1 MNSRYRLGRVIV
13 GIVGAMLLEAGAALA
28 QAPEGIDFN
37 SSMET
42 YTVNRVPTRTLDTVL
57 KSLESWRHQVL
68 ADGSKADYTAEDGIL
83 VMECTACGQGRPSAI
98 EVAKIELKSVMA
110 YQAGNW
116 NIGIRSADGAQDFRG
131 LLRGELGPGP
141 HDAARVGENRRVAL
155 VALQDLYD
163 LAYLTQ
169 NPEFKP
175 GTAAGAAAAV
185 ASSKAAPTKSADSV
199 GAKPAAVSLASLSSA
214 GDVEGI
220 LAQQRAKPGSRDIAS
235 ALETA
240 YDARARLQLLA
251 GDVDKALQTLSTAR
265 RSFGKSAV
273 LRDLEAH
280 YVVVGDMYDRL
291 RWGVKL
297 DVPGLQ
303 GYLQQI
309 RSLEPRDATSIE
321 LMLVQTL
328 SNRIADQRAAGRDK
342 IVEELLASGRT
353 LFPEYSDSL
362 TRGKAGAL
370 PESGLEVETGALG
383 EKGVR

>member
-1 MNSRYRLGRVIV
+1 VNSRYGFNRVIV
-13 GIVGAMLLEAGAALA
+13 GLVGAILLEFGAAHA
-28 QAPEGIDFN
+28 AETPEGIDFN
-37 SSMET
+37 GSMET
-42 YTVNRVPTRTLDTVL
+42 YTVGRVPTRTLDAVQ
-57 KSLESWRHQVL
+57 KSIESWRHQVL
-68 ADGSKADYTAEDGIL
+68 ADGSTADYTAEDGIL
-83 VMECTACGQGRPSAI
+83 AMECSACGQGRPSAI
-98 EVAKIELKSVMA
+98 EVAKIDLKSVMA

-116 NIGIRSADGAQDFRG
+116 NIGIRSTDGAQDFRG

-141 HDAARVGENRRVAL
+141 HDATRVSENKRVAL

-169 NPEFKP
+169 FAERMSTLQEAP
-175 GTAAGAAAAV
+175 AAAAT
-185 ASSKAAPTKSADSV
+185 A
-199 GAKPAAVSLASLSSA
+199 AKPAAISLASLSSA

-240 YDARARLQLLA
+240 YGARARLQLLA
-251 GDVDKALQTLSTAR
+251 GDVDAALQTLSAAR
-265 RSFGKSAV
+265 RSFGKSAA

-280 YVVVGDMYDRL
+280 YVVVGDAFDRL

-297 DVPGLQ
+297 DVPGMQ

-309 RSLEPRDATSIE
+309 RTLEPRDATSIE

-328 SNRIADQRAAGRDK
+328 SNRIADQRAAGRGAIAD
-342 IVEELLASGRT
+342 ELLASGGT
-353 LFPEYSDSL
+353 LFPEYADVL

-370 PESGLEVETGALG
+370 PEGGIEVGTIAPGNQDT
-383 EKGVR
+383 R

>member
-1 MNSRYRLGRVIV
+1 MNSRDRLNRVIV
-13 GIVGAMLLEAGAALA
+13 GLVGALLLETGAALA
-28 QAPEGIDFN
+28 AETPEGVDFN
-37 SSMET
+37 DSMDT
-42 YTVNRVPTRTLDTVL
+42 YTVQRVPTRTLDTVL

-83 VMECTACGQGRPSAI
+83 SMVCSACGQGRPSAI
-98 EVAKIELKSVMA
+98 EVAKIDLKSVMA

-141 HDAARVGENRRVAL
+141 HDAARVSENKRIAL
-155 VALQDLYD
+155 IALQDLYD

-169 NPEFKP
+169 KPELTSTP
-175 GTAAGAAAAV
+175 VAA
-185 ASSKAAPTKSADSV
+185 SKAAPTKTTDPI
-199 GAKPAAVSLASLSSA
+199 GAKPGAISLASLAST

-220 LAQQRAKPGSRDIAS
+220 LAQQRAKPGSRDISS

-240 YDARARLQLLA
+240 FGARARLQLLA
-251 GDVDKALQTLSTAR
+251 GDVDTALQTLSAAR
-265 RSFGKSAV
+265 RMFGKSAA

-280 YVVVGDMYDRL
+280 YVVVGDAYDRL

-309 RSLEPRDATSIE
+309 RTLEPRDATSIE

-328 SNRIADQRAAGRDK
+328 SNRIADQRAAGRGA
-342 IVEELLASGRT
+342 IVEELLGSGRA
-353 LFPEYSDSL
+353 LFPDHADVL

-370 PESGLEVETGALG
+370 PESGIEVGTTAPGDRDA
-383 EKGVR
+383 R